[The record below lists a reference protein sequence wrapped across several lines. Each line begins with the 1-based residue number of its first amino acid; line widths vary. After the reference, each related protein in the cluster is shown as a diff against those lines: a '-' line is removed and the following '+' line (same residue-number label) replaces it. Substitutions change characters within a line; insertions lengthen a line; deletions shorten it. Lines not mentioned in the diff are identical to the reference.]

1 MHGVPDRGAFVA
13 VASCLCLLRMS
24 NPAQTTITWS
34 ASVEVCFQSNRRGA
48 GKSLAALQNR
58 GMVKQIA
65 PIRVISFFLSVACGA
80 LCQSAPPSADL
91 LQRNGTNSPEVQP
104 QEIRTWRLLP
114 DAPST
119 LEPPRKAEK
128 FQTFAYEARSP
139 LRLGAAGISSGVGRG
154 PELRYVTPRPQ
165 PRLIAP
171 YKSLF
176 TQKESSNFV
185 VKYLCPPLVKR
196 TLLYHPSTSSTFMGR
211 ATYAASRIFITRDDS
226 GKGRLNTSYF
236 LAVLSSVA
244 AHSARRPY
252 WARSPSAPFNDFGST
267 LGGDAGINLF
277 HEFGPGIRQMV
288 KGHAPKFV
296 FRIGKRITPDQH
308 LRQVVSSQ
316 AR

>member
-24 NPAQTTITWS
+24 NPAQTTVTWS
-34 ASVEVCFQSNRRGA
+34 ASVELCFQPNRRGA
-48 GKSLAALQNR
+48 GTSPASSQERAV
-58 GMVKQIA
+58 VKRITS
-65 PIRVISFFLSVACGA
+65 IRIISFCLLVGCGA
-80 LCQSAPPSADL
+80 LCQSAPPSAGL
-91 LQRNGTNSPEVQP
+91 LPRNGTNSPEVQR
-104 QEIRTWRLLP
+104 QEIRTWRSLP

-119 LEPPRKAEK
+119 VQLPKQAER

-139 LRLGAAGISSGVGRG
+139 LRLGAAGISSGVRRG

-165 PRLIAP
+165 PRSIAP
-171 YKSLF
+171 YESLF
-176 TQKESSNFV
+176 TKKESSNFV

-211 ATYAASRIFITRDDS
+211 ATYAASRIFVTRDDS

-236 LAVLSSVA
+236 LGALSSVA
-244 AHSARRPY
+244 IHSARRPY

-277 HEFGPGIRQMV
+277 HEFGPGIRQMA

-296 FRIGKRITPDQH
+296 FRIGRRVTLDQH
-308 LRQVVSSQ
+308 LRKIVSSP